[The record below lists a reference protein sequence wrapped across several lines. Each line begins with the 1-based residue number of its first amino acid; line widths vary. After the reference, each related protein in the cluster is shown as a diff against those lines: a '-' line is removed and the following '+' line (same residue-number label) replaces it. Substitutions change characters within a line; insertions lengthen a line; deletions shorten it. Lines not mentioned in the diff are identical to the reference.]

1 MTAHPQVALVQA
13 LLDAKPAAVAEP
25 ARIKGVFLYKLAGKM
40 FAILSTRADA
50 AVSLKCD
57 PVLAET
63 LRETHAGVGHRYHLD
78 RRHWISVDLD
88 GGLED
93 DLLEQLVAGS
103 YDLVRGS
110 LTKAQRTALDGD

>member
-1 MTAHPQVALVQA
+1 MALAPQIAFVQSQ
-13 LLDAKPAAVAEP
+13 LDAMPGGVAEP
-25 ARIKGVFLYKLAGKM
+25 AKIKGVFLYKLAGKM

-57 PVLAET
+57 PVLAEM

-93 DLLEQLVAGS
+93 DELGRLAAGS
-103 YDLVRGS
+103 YDLVKAS
-110 LTKAQRTALDGD
+110 LTKAQRAAIPG

>member
-1 MTAHPQVALVQA
+1 MSLHPQIALVQA
-13 LLDAKPAAVAEP
+13 LLDAQPGGVAEP

-57 PVLAET
+57 PALAEM
-63 LRETHAGVGHRYHLD
+63 LREIHPGVGHRYHLD

-88 GGLED
+88 GGLD
-93 DLLEQLVAGS
+93 DDELERLTAGS
-103 YDLVRGS
+103 YALVRAS
-110 LTKAQRTALDGD
+110 LTKAQRAGLPG